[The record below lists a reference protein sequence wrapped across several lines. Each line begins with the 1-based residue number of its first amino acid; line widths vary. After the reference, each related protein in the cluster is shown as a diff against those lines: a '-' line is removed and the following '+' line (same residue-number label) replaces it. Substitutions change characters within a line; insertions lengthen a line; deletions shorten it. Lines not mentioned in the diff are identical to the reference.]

1 MATAVDEGRG
11 AAGVEQAS
19 AAGVVEVADG
29 RIRFSHPLL
38 GSVVY
43 ASASPSRRRA
53 LHARLAEVVDDPDE
67 RARGTSRSLP
77 PVPTTS
83 GGGSG
88 SRCPPGPGARGTA
101 GRCRALEQARRLTPP
116 SDSDGW
122 RRAVEAGE
130 CHLEAGDT
138 ERARALL
145 EDVVARL
152 PPGQERAIA
161 ITRLAWVEAF
171 GKGFHVGADLF
182 RTALAEIGDDSHRV
196 EIEPGLAWSLHE
208 IGDLPA
214 AEPHARAALELA
226 ERSGRPAL
234 LASALEALAFFET
247 IRGRGVPTALI
258 ERALELDT
266 EDEWR
271 SMLGRSRPAWIE
283 GMLLSWAGDPAGSRT
298 ILERLRSSVVARGDD
313 HSLTYVA
320 FHLGRVECLAG
331 NWELAARYA
340 DECFEMMAQ
349 TGQKEERPFALTVRA
364 LVVAHVG
371 RVDDAR
377 GDRRRAAARARSGRR
392 PAHLE
397 MLAIRGFLEHSL
409 GDAREAHRFLGP
421 LPHAVADAGFG
432 EPALFRF
439 HGDAIETLLA
449 LGDPDAAATLLDE
462 LDGQARATGRVW
474 AHTIGCR
481 SRALVDAA
489 AGKTEAALAG
499 AARAL
504 ELHEE
509 LEEPFELAR
518 TLFVMGTLQ
527 RRTRQK
533 RAARESLTQ
542 ALAMFDHLGARLWSE
557 KAHAELGRIGGRA
570 PAPGALTPTEER
582 VAGLVAA
589 GHTYREVADA
599 LFISPKT
606 VQWNL
611 SKIYRKL
618 GIRSRAELAAKLA
631 AEQTPAVPPV
641 PE

>member
-1 MATAVDEGRG
+1 M
-11 AAGVEQAS
+11 
-19 AAGVVEVADG
+19 
-29 RIRFSHPLL
+29 
-38 GSVVY
+38 
-43 ASASPSRRRA
+43 
-53 LHARLAEVVDDPDE
+53 HARLAEVVDDPDE
-67 RARGTSRSLP
+67 RARHLALAAA
-77 PVPTTS
+77 
-83 GGGSG
+83 
-88 SRCPPGPGARGTA
+88 GPDHDVAAAVEAAARRARARGA
-101 GRCRALEQARRLTPP
+101 PQAAAELWEQARRLTPA

-122 RRAVEAGE
+122 RRALEAGE

-182 RTALAEIGDDSHRV
+182 RTALAEIGDDLPHRV
-196 EIEPGLAWSLHE
+196 EIERGLAWSLHE

-214 AEPHARAALELA
+214 AEPHARAALEFA
-226 ERSGRPAL
+226 EQSGRPAL
-234 LASALEALAFFET
+234 LASALADMAFFET

-266 EDEWR
+266 DDEWR
-271 SMLGRSRPAWIE
+271 SMLGRSRPAWIQ
-283 GMLLSWAGDPAGSRT
+283 GMLLCWAGDLAGART
-298 ILERLRSSVVARGDD
+298 TLEGLRSSVVARGDD
-313 HSLTYVA
+313 HSLTYVS

-340 DECFEMMAQ
+340 DECFEIMAQ
-349 TGQKEERPFALTVRA
+349 TGQEEERPFALTVRA
-364 LVVAHVG
+364 LVAAHVG
-371 RVDDAR
+371 RVDEA
-377 GDRRRAAARARSGRR
+377 RAATDEGLPLALAVGVV

-409 GDAREAHRFLGP
+409 GDAREAQRFLGP
-421 LPHAVADAGFG
+421 LPQAVADAGFG

-474 AHTIGCR
+474 AHTIGRR

-489 AGKTEAALAG
+489 AGETEVALAG

-618 GIRSRAELAAKLA
+618 GVRSRAELAAKLA